1 MRIFLSK
8 ILLIT
13 SLFLIANYLYLEV
26 LKKYDWNMSKVY
38 ESVHFENKDFDHIFL
53 GASLVLD
60 GIDNEYLSEK
70 GIQSYNFAL
79 GGASIR
85 TSYIQLERYLSNNK
99 KPRVV
104 VLGIGSLSKSYKVYS
119 SDLDISASVKY
130 FYFKKKLEVDNLPM
144 IKFRGAALE
153 NLKQVY
159 SKNHRN
165 AEIVMGQLKTKKAVP
180 DKSSYKD
187 STKKTIEISDY
198 EGASYLFKIDSI
210 CRAKKIELIVLE
222 MPGYKKTQNTIPV
235 GPHILSDSIHEEI
248 VLYNLN
254 NKDLVSEL
262 IDSKKDWLG
271 NSHLN
276 EFGALKL
283 TKYIYDN
290 ILK

>member
-1 MRIFLSK
+1 
-8 ILLIT
+8 
-13 SLFLIANYLYLEV
+13 
-26 LKKYDWNMSKVY
+26 
-38 ESVHFENKDFDHIFL
+38 
-53 GASLVLD
+53 
-60 GIDNEYLSEK
+60 
-70 GIQSYNFAL
+70 
-79 GGASIR
+79 
-85 TSYIQLERYLSNNK
+85 
-99 KPRVV
+99 
-104 VLGIGSLSKSYKVYS
+104 
-119 SDLDISASVKY
+119 
-130 FYFKKKLEVDNLPM
+130 M